1 MTRGQSDINKG
12 NKVKMKVGR
21 FFNGCDDG
29 FMDLYK
35 CQTYRSVCFNYVH
48 FTASNYVLKCKNIF
62 KIKWPRRAF
71 YESIRLCRSSEI
83 AL

>member
-1 MTRGQSDINKG
+1 MLSFKTNQWLTRGQSDINKG

-62 KIKWPRRAF
+62 KIKICIS
-71 YESIRLCRSSEI
+71 YCLNK
-83 AL
+83 